1 MFNQSKAFAV
11 GLLVAVFVAG
21 LALGVAGDHWFF
33 THRPP
38 PPRRDT
44 RLGYVER
51 LARDLQLTD
60 VQRDSVSA
68 IIRRYDPQMRAI
80 FASVRPQMDS
90 LRGQLANDIRAQ
102 LTPEQQVIHQRLL
115 ERDRARFSRRD
126 SADQRRGPNDDDD

>member
-1 MFNQSKAFAV
+1 MFNQSKAFAI

-21 LALGVAGDHWFF
+21 LALGAVGSHWRLA
-33 THRPP
+33 HGG
-38 PPRRDT
+38 PPRRDP
-44 RLGYVER
+44 RMGYVDR

-90 LRGQLANDIRAQ
+90 LRGHLANDIRAQ
-102 LTPEQQVIHQRLL
+102 LTPQQQAIHQRLL

-126 SADQRRGPNDDDD
+126 SAVQREERHDDDD

>member
-21 LALGVAGDHWFF
+21 LALGVASDRWVLARRG
-33 THRPP
+33 
-38 PPRRDT
+38 PPRRDA
-44 RLGYVER
+44 RMSYVER
-51 LARDLQLTD
+51 LARDLQLTA

-68 IIRRYDPQMRAI
+68 IIRRHDPQMRAI

-102 LTPEQQVIHQRLL
+102 LTDEQKAIHQRLL
-115 ERDRARFSRRD
+115 DRDRARFSRRD